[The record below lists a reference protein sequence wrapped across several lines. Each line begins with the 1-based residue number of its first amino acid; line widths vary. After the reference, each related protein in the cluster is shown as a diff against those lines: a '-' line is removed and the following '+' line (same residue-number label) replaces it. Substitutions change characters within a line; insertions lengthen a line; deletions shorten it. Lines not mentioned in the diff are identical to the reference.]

1 MSWFPDLGLDQTL
14 FDCSPHP
21 ENATRATD
29 EASSEQISLSTIAPA
44 DMSLHPIESFH
55 SIEPQTEVGNWL
67 SEDTG
72 IGIDGWSSTRAVDFG
87 LPGNPSN
94 LYPVSNNTH
103 VPWPTT
109 NYDAYPIQQAGM
121 CVPQPIVPIY
131 TDYGLPSQPVGPA
144 WARPMMTAPLPD
156 NLDMLTYI
164 SRMLEYWTA
173 LEQEKK
179 FRSACG

>member
-55 SIEPQTEVGNWL
+55 SVEPQPQVENWL
-67 SEDTG
+67 FEDTG
-72 IGIDGWSSTRAVDFG
+72 TGIDGWSSTRAVD
-87 LPGNPSN
+87 LSH

-109 NYDAYPIQQAGM
+109 NYDTYPIQHPGL
-121 CVPQPIVPIY
+121 CVPQPIY

-144 WARPMMTAPLPD
+144 WAGPMMAAPVPD

-179 FRSACG
+179 YRSACG